1 MSAEGSCRTHL
12 TLLVSIGALNCQLIS
27 LSSDA
32 DISAETFT
40 FLGAF
45 L

>member
-12 TLLVSIGALNCQLIS
+12 TLVSIGALNCQLIS

-32 DISAETFT
+32 DISVETFT
-40 FLGAF
+40 FLGGF